1 MKYVINADDLGGYET
16 VNKPIID
23 LLKEKIISQS
33 TIMVTFSEYYSE
45 AKELV
50 FKNNLQD
57 CIGVHLSL
65 TRGRPLTDP
74 IKKTPFVSDKGYLY
88 GKYLDNK
95 IHYFYIKRKIRK
107 AIEIELDAQMKK
119 YIADG
124 YTLMHFD
131 SHGNIHAYPSLYKIF
146 AKVAKRNGFLSAR
159 LPYNVHT
166 KNPLLNLLKNK
177 VIKNFRKNFKT
188 TVLLTYSIKETLV
201 SMPTDV
207 FELMTHPGSNEPNE
221 IENIRTIRNEL
232 GMPISFKN
240 L

>member
-23 LLKEKIISQS
+23 LLNKKVISQS

-45 AKELV
+45 AKKLV
-50 FKNNLQD
+50 FENNLQD
-57 CIGVHLSL
+57 SIGVHLSL

-88 GKYLDNK
+88 GKYLENK
-95 IHYFYIKRKIRK
+95 IHYFFIKRRIKK

-119 YIADG
+119 YTTDG

-131 SHGNIHAYPSLYKIF
+131 SHGNIHAYPSLYKVF
-146 AKVAKRNGFLSAR
+146 CRVAKRNGFLSVR
-159 LPYNVHT
+159 LPYNFHT
-166 KNPLLNLLKNK
+166 KNPFLNLLKTK
-177 VIKNFRKNFKT
+177 IIKKFKKNFKT
-188 TVLLTYSIKETLV
+188 TILLTYSIKEVLV
-201 SMPTDV
+201 KQPTDV
-207 FELMTHPGSNEPNE
+207 FELMTHPGSKEPDE
-221 IENIRTIRNEL
+221 IKNIKLIRTKL
-232 GMPISFKN
+232 GIPISFKK